1 MTEQNDLP
9 FMYQNISEC
18 EFIRWNL
25 DYTMPLVI
33 DAASRISDNTIWKP
47 VAPSFDPAG
56 WILGSLPVHE
66 DWTISFLKKRVFQ
79 LPERLKGFR
88 SLPCAESPV
97 IQEDLAL
104 LINSAV
110 TTAELVQ
117 YWHDVRSRTHAYL
130 MTLDPSDLKN
140 VPDRASFAPDNHDP
154 TREEFVKM
162 IWMQNCAFGR
172 LMTIGQLIAGKTRF
186 PFPDWEATGIIWK
199 KEMKKREPKGRW
211 L

>member
-1 MTEQNDLP
+1 MTEPNQPAEATDYSASPVALEQEEKMTEQNDLP

-66 DWTISFLKKRVFQ
+66 DWTISFLKKLVFQ

-117 YWHDVRSRTHAYL
+117 YC
-130 MTLDPSDLKN
+130 MTF
-140 VPDRASFAPDNHDP
+140 VQ
-154 TREEFVKM
+154 EFTP
-162 IWMQNCAFGR
+162 I
-172 LMTIGQLIAGKTRF
+172 
-186 PFPDWEATGIIWK
+186 
-199 KEMKKREPKGRW
+199 
-211 L
+211 